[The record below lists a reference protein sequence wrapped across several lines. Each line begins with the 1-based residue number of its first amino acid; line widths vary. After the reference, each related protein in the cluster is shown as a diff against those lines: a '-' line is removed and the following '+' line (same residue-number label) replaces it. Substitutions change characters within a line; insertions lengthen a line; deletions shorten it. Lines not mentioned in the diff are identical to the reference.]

1 MFQLRLLICRTLT
14 FTSTRF
20 SERGEISLKALEDLK
35 ELYMEEIKKINKK
48 GDLTPVDSEA
58 ACKALEAIKKIDEIC
73 CNSDYED
80 EMDEGHSERM
90 YPRRYPMSR
99 RMPDMMHIGYGYDRS
114 YDRSYDKGYSDGYNR
129 SHDRGYSDG
138 YTDSYSERRGRSM
151 TTGRYISR
159 HAAPEVDGMIHKL
172 EGMRVEAP
180 NSEIRMAID
189 NMIEKLEN
197 Y

>member
-1 MFQLRLLICRTLT
+1 MFRLRLLTCRTLT

-73 CNSDYED
+73 CNYDD
-80 EMDEGHSERM
+80 MDEGHSERM
-90 YPRRYPMSR
+90 YPRHYPMSR
-99 RMPDMMHIGYGYDRS
+99 RLPDMMHFGYGYNDNRS
-114 YDRSYDKGYSDGYNR
+114 YTDRPYYDDYSY
-129 SHDRGYSDG
+129 
-138 YTDSYSERRGRSM
+138 RRGRNM
-151 TTGRYISR
+151 NNGRYISR

-172 EGMRVEAP
+172 EDMRYEAP
-180 NSEIRMAID
+180 NEDIRMAID
-189 NMIEKLEN
+189 SMIDKLEK